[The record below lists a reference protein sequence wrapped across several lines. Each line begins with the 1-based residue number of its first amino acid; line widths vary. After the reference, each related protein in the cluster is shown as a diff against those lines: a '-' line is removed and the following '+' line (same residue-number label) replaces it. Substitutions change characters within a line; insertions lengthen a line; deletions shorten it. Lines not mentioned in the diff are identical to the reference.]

1 MIVVLTDEQ
10 IARYQA
16 ALVGGGNIV
25 PADVVT
31 QMVQI
36 GVQAVQDRIDFDNQ
50 QAIRSYLGGK
60 NDDGT
65 DFVGAWPFWLAR
77 YQNAPPSQQ
86 PAILA
91 QEPQPPMQE
100 VIDLTGAWPVG
111 VLSNTALCPKP
122 QMPTAP
128 TGIFI
133 GAQLSV
139 PGWYATVQGESS
151 PYGTL
156 VNFGGKV
163 LQHLNFGAFGSG
175 WWAPAPAGT
184 SLTGLPV
191 ATAAPPIPTGGAQ

>member
-1 MIVVLTDEQ
+1 MATNVTLTADEL
-10 IARYQA
+10 ARFKQT
-16 ALVGGGNIV
+16 LVAPGNIV
-25 PADVVT
+25 PDDVVNDMLVN
-31 QMVQI
+31 QVN
-36 GVQAVQDRIDFDNQ
+36 AVQSRIDFDNA

-65 DFVGAWPFWLAR
+65 PFLGAWPYWLAR

-86 PAILA
+86 AAILA

-133 GAQLSV
+133 GAPLGN
-139 PGWYATVQGESS
+139 GWYAITLGDAHSA
-151 PYGTL
+151 GTL
-156 VNFGGKV
+156 VNFNGSV
-163 LQHLNFGAFGSG
+163 LQRAVYPFGG

-184 SLTGLPV
+184 SIVGLPV
-191 ATAAPPIPTGGAQ
+191 ATAAAPIPVGGE